1 MGLRMPR
8 PIRTPHRLVQAIPR
22 RMLTQ
27 EVKPETSQ
35 LITVRGDGPEI
46 AGLQVLRTRQG
57 PATFSAKGSVFSPNS
72 VQ

>member
-8 PIRTPHRLVQAIPR
+8 PIRTPHRLVQAIQR
-22 RMLTQ
+22 RILTQ
-27 EVKPETSQ
+27 EAKPETSQ
-35 LITVRGDGPEI
+35 LITVRGDSPEI

-57 PATFSAKGSVFSPNS
+57 PATFSARDSVLSPDR